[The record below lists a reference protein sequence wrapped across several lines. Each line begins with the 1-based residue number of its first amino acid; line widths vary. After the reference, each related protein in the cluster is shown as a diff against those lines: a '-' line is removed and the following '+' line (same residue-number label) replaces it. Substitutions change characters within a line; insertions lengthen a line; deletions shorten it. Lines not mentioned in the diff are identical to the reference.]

1 MSINVPA
8 NFIFYVL
15 LGIAVL
21 GLAIFALLKVFD
33 RFRPRLSAKLRGLKL
48 AFGLSLLI
56 LLLIGMILVPILVK
70 PIKSGEVGVLW
81 NRFGGTLT
89 TKHFDE
95 GSMLV
100 FPWDT
105 LTIYSSRFNL
115 VQTEISTVT
124 NEGLRVS
131 LDVDIRYRPY
141 RDMLPKLHKWIG
153 KEYVDVL
160 LIPEVESASRH
171 VIANYTAEQIYGAS
185 RVTAQCQMYNEVKKA
200 LVLRFSKYAS
210 DSLDSPL
217 PDTPQDPCEISEGI
231 SKITADENAPLT
243 KKQAEESHGRVIEL
257 EDILIR
263 EVVLPEKVSEAIV
276 KKVNQYYLEQ
286 EYKIRVKVAGLEAD
300 RKRAEAKGIKDFQST
315 VTGGISETY
324 LRWRGI
330 EATLELAKSN
340 NAKIVIVGGGKD
352 GLPLILN
359 TGDSDTPSSGDSN
372 TPASDDSDASVSGD
386 NDASVS
392 GDSDSGS
399 GGDTASEGTKAE

>member
-8 NFIFYVL
+8 NFILYVL
-15 LGIAVL
+15 LGTVVL
-21 GLAIFALLKVFD
+21 GLTCLVLLKIFD
-33 RFRPRLSAKLRGLKL
+33 RFWPRLSAKLRGLKL
-48 AFGLSLLI
+48 ALGLSLLI
-56 LLLIGMILVPILVK
+56 FLLIAMMLIPILIK

-81 NRFGGTLT
+81 HRFGGTLT
-89 TKHFDE
+89 TKYFNE

-100 FPWDT
+100 FPWDK

-124 NEGLRVS
+124 KEGLRVS

-141 RDMLPKLHKWIG
+141 RHMLPKLHKRVG
-153 KEYVDVL
+153 EKYVDVL
-160 LIPEVESASRH
+160 LIPEVESASRL
-171 VIANYTAEQIYGAS
+171 VVANYTAEQIYGAS
-185 RVTAQCQMYNEVKKA
+185 RMTAQCQMFNEVKKA
-200 LVLRFSKYAS
+200 LVLPFPKYTSNAV
-210 DSLDSPL
+210 DIPL
-217 PDTPQDPCEISEGI
+217 AAPPKDHCEIREGI
-231 SKITADENAPLT
+231 RKKSADKDAHLTTAQMDENDGSL
-243 KKQAEESHGRVIEL
+243 IEL

-263 EVVLPEKVSEAIV
+263 EVVLPEKVSDAIV

-300 RKRAEAKGIKDFQST
+300 RKRAEAQGIKDFQST

-359 TGDSDTPSSGDSN
+359 TGDSDTPVSSED
-372 TPASDDSDASVSGD
+372 TPISSKDTPVSSK
-386 NDASVS
+386 A
-392 GDSDSGS
+392 
-399 GGDTASEGTKAE
+399 TKVQ